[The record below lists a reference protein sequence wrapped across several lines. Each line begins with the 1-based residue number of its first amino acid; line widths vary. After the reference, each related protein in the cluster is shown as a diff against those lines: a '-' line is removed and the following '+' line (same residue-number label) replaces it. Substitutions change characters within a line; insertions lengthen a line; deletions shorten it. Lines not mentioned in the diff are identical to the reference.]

1 MRLDQITM
9 PRFEEGLRRTRTVIQ
24 PFGSVEEHGPHLPL
38 STDTI
43 QVEEVCRRAAD
54 EAGVFVAPA
63 IPYGVCRSTGDH
75 PGTVGIGS
83 PVLRS
88 LVLDLG
94 QGFHRQGLRNYL
106 MISGHAGKTH
116 LMTILDAAEE
126 LMVRL
131 PDVRAAVV
139 CEYSEVSKAGREI
152 IETEDDSHAGEV
164 ETSRLL
170 YLEPDLVQG
179 TAPEEYPSFPPHLLV
194 RDKRRYWPGGV
205 WGNPAKASA
214 AKGEELMALAVGNLV
229 SIVRRLESTPSSG
242 DSPLP

>member
-1 MRLDQITM
+1 
-9 PRFEEGLRRTRTVIQ
+9 
-24 PFGSVEEHGPHLPL
+24 
-38 STDTI
+38 
-43 QVEEVCRRAAD
+43 
-54 EAGVFVAPA
+54 
-63 IPYGVCRSTGDH
+63 
-75 PGTVGIGS
+75 
-83 PVLRS
+83 
-88 LVLDLG
+88 
-94 QGFHRQGLRNYL
+94 

-242 DSPLP
+242 DLPLP